1 MTLPLRQEERRGLL
15 RRWDIQIVW
24 WTKWIGIGRGKPY
37 PYAPGKAYHG
47 SVYKWRFRLG
57 FVELR
62 KWG

>member
-1 MTLPLRQEERRGLL
+1 MKN
-15 RRWDIQIVW
+15 IQIVW
-24 WTKWIGIGRGKPY
+24 YNKWIGIGKGNPY
-37 PYAPGKAYHG
+37 PYAPRKDYHG